1 MQPYMMAYF
10 WIALAVVLVLVEV
23 ASVQLVSVWFVLGA
37 VCAAVTSIF
46 TDSLVI
52 QIVVFVSVSLAALV
66 ITRPLVKKFKTNRK
80 KLTGA
85 YSDKEKLAAICY
97 VPDDESDIVILSTS
111 GRALVV
117 RSGELLAKT
126 TRTTQGVAV
135 MKQKRGHRV
144 ISARLLTDGVLSDP
158 ERYRAKSLPS
168 MGQFPRSKEGE
179 QMSFSDT

>member
-1 MQPYMMAYF
+1 MWYNVAKEVMHMQPYMMAYF

-80 KLTGA
+80 KLNTNVDRLIDQTGVML
-85 YSDKEKLAAICY
+85 SD
-97 VPDDESDIVILSTS
+97 
-111 GRALVV
+111 
-117 RSGELLAKT
+117 
-126 TRTTQGVAV
+126 
-135 MKQKRGHRV
+135 
-144 ISARLLTDGVLSDP
+144 LTDPQAVGQAKVLGKVWSVKSDVMPLKKGDTVRVLAVEGVKLIV
-158 ERYRAKSLPS
+158 RKV
-168 MGQFPRSKEGE
+168 Q
-179 QMSFSDT
+179 